1 MDYIDKYIWNR
12 KSNQNYL
19 QSIKKTFNLKN
30 IQVYFSIMS
39 LYFPIHNTHNAK
51 RLIDFQR
58 HNYIKSINNYK
69 PINDISLNGIVEC
82 ETTNKQSKELFCKVL
97 PILDPVNF
105 MMNNYDSKNTGLSSN
120 YEYNRI
126 SKINDMNNTSYIDV
140 FFSYIVG
147 ELTTRKILP
156 NFAVYYGSVNGII
169 DEFLYDVTDE
179 IMDFEYK
186 KWFNRN
192 IGKRFD
198 VEVKCDGDEITDI
211 VAKLYD
217 LPVQL
222 LFIQKFDSTLEDL
235 LKNDIDLNILESC
248 LFQIIFC
255 LAYLQKHFNF
265 THNDLHIN
273 NVMFVKTETLYL
285 YYKFNNIY
293 FKIPTFGYIFKI
305 IDFGRS
311 VFTYKNRIFHNDS
324 FSKYGDAEGQYDYPD
339 PSIKGFKRNK
349 YNNEIKPN
357 SSFDMCRLSIT
368 ILDCLDEMEGDVVHF
383 LNHMST
389 DCNGRNLHKEG
400 DESFELY
407 IDIARD
413 SRNAI
418 PHELLLN
425 DIFKKYRIKKKM
437 FPKTGYRLD

>member
-1 MDYIDKYIWNR
+1 MDYINKYVWN
-12 KSNQNYL
+12 KKDNQKYL
-19 QSIKKTFNLKN
+19 TSIRERFNLKN

-39 LYFPIHNTHNAK
+39 LYFPIHNTRNAK
-51 RLIDFQR
+51 RFVDFKR
-58 HNYIKSINNYK
+58 HNYIQSIYNYK
-69 PINDISLNGIVEC
+69 PINNISLNGIVDC
-82 ETTNKQSKELFCKVL
+82 KTINDKSIQSFCKIL
-97 PILDPVNF
+97 PILDPINF
-105 MMNNYDSKNTGLSSN
+105 MMNNYNSKNTGLSSN

-147 ELTTRKILP
+147 ELTSRNILP
-156 NFAVYYGSVNGII
+156 NFAFYYGSVNGII
-169 DEFLYDVTDE
+169 DNFLYDVTDE
-179 IMDFEYK
+179 IIDFEHK
-186 KWFNRN
+186 KWFTRN
-192 IGKRFD
+192 IEKRFD
-198 VEVKCDGDEITDI
+198 IEVKSDCDEITDV
-211 VAKLYD
+211 VAKIYNM
-217 LPVQL
+217 PVQL
-222 LFIQKFDSTLEDL
+222 LFIEKFDSTLEDL
-235 LKNDIDLNILESC
+235 LKNDVDMNLLECC

-255 LAYLQKHFNF
+255 LAYLQKHFYF

-311 VFTYKNRIFHNDS
+311 IFTYKNRIFHNDS

-339 PSIKGFKRNK
+339 PSIKGFKRNRYGNK
-349 YNNEIKPN
+349 INPN
-357 SSFDMCRLSIT
+357 PSFDMCRLSIT
-368 ILDCLDEMEGDVVHF
+368 ILDCLDDMEGDVVHF
-383 LNHMST
+383 LNYMST
-389 DCNGRNLHKEG
+389 DCNGRNLHKES

-413 SRNAI
+413 SRNGI
-418 PHELLLN
+418 PHELILN
-425 DIFKKYRIKKKM
+425 KIFKKYRIKKKM

>member
-1 MDYIDKYIWNR
+1 
-12 KSNQNYL
+12 
-19 QSIKKTFNLKN
+19 
-30 IQVYFSIMS
+30 
-39 LYFPIHNTHNAK
+39 
-51 RLIDFQR
+51 
-58 HNYIKSINNYK
+58 
-69 PINDISLNGIVEC
+69 
-82 ETTNKQSKELFCKVL
+82 
-97 PILDPVNF
+97 
-105 MMNNYDSKNTGLSSN
+105 MMNNYNSKNTGLSSN
-120 YEYNRI
+120 YEYNRV

-169 DEFLYDVTDE
+169 DEFLYDVTD
-179 IMDFEYK
+179 
-186 KWFNRN
+186 
-192 IGKRFD
+192 
-198 VEVKCDGDEITDI
+198 VVS
-211 VAKLYD
+211 KLYD

-255 LAYLQKHFNF
+255 LAYLQKHFYF

-311 VFTYKNRIFHNDS
+311 VFTYKNRVFHNDS
-324 FSKYGDAEGQYDYPD
+324 FSKYGDAEGQYDYPH
-339 PSIKGFKRNK
+339 PSIKGFKRNRYDNK
-349 YNNEIKPN
+349 ITPN
-357 SSFDMCRLSIT
+357 PSFDICRLSIT
-368 ILDCLDEMEGDVVHF
+368 ILDCLDDMDGDVVHF
-383 LNHMST
+383 LNYMST
-389 DCNGRNLHKEG
+389 DCNGRNLHKHG

-418 PHELLLN
+418 PHELILN
-425 DIFKKYRIKKKM
+425 KIFKKYRIKKKM

>member
-1 MDYIDKYIWNR
+1 MEYIDKYIWNL
-12 KSNQNYL
+12 KSNKTYL
-19 QSIKKTFNLKN
+19 KSISDILNLKN
-30 IQVYFSIMS
+30 IQVYFSTMS
-39 LYFPIHNTHNAK
+39 LYFPIHNTRNAK
-51 RLIDFQR
+51 RLVDFQR
-58 HNYIKSINNYK
+58 TNYIKYIDNYK
-69 PINDISLNGIVEC
+69 PINDISLNGTVEC
-82 ETTNKQSKELFCKVL
+82 NTIDGKFLELFCKVL

-105 MMNNYDSKNTGLSSN
+105 MMNNYNSKNTGLSSN

-156 NFAVYYGSVNGII
+156 NFAEYYGSVNGII
-169 DEFLYDVTDE
+169 DEFLYDVSDE
-179 IMDFEYK
+179 IFDFEHK
-186 KWFNRN
+186 SWFTRN

-198 VEVKCDGDEITDI
+198 VEVKCEDDDITDV

-235 LKNDIDLNILESC
+235 LKTDIDMNILECC
-248 LFQIIFC
+248 LFQTIFA
-255 LAYLQKHFNF
+255 LAYLQKHFDF

-311 VFTYKNRIFHNDS
+311 VFTYKNRVFHNDS
-324 FSKYGDAEGQYDYPD
+324 FSKYGDAEGQYDYPH
-339 PSIKGFKRNK
+339 PSIKGFKRNR
-349 YNNEIKPN
+349 YNNKINPN
-357 SSFDMCRLSIT
+357 PSFDMCRLSIT
-368 ILDCLDEMEGDVVHF
+368 ILDCLDDMEGDVVDF

-389 DCNGRNLHKEG
+389 DCNGRNLHKES
-400 DESFELY
+400 DESFDLY

>member
-12 KSNQNYL
+12 KNNQTYL
-19 QSIKKTFNLKN
+19 ESIREIFKLKN

-39 LYFPIHNTHNAK
+39 LYFPIHNTRNSRK
-51 RLIDFQR
+51 LIDFQR
-58 HNYIKSINNYK
+58 KNYIKSIHNYK
-69 PINDISLNGIVEC
+69 QINDISLNGFVDC
-82 ETTNKQSKELFCKVL
+82 KMTNMKSINCFCKVL
-97 PILDPVNF
+97 PILEPVNF
-105 MMNNYDSKNTGLSSN
+105 MMNNYNSKDTGLSSN

-126 SKINDMNNTSYIDV
+126 SKINNMNNTCYIDV

-147 ELTTRKILP
+147 ELRSRNILP
-156 NFAVYYGSVNGII
+156 NFAIYYGSVNGII
-169 DEFLYDVTDE
+169 DEFLYDITDE
-179 IMDFEYK
+179 IIDFEYK
-186 KWFNRN
+186 KWFTRN

-198 VEVKCDGDEITDI
+198 IEVKSDENEITDV

-222 LFIQKFDSTLEDL
+222 LFIEKFDSTLEDL
-235 LKNDIDLNILESC
+235 LKNDVDMNLLESC
-248 LFQIIFC
+248 LFQVIFC
-255 LAYLQKHFNF
+255 LAYLQKHFYF

-311 VFTYKNRIFHNDS
+311 VFTYKNRVFHNDS

-339 PSIKGFKRNK
+339 PSIKGFKRNRYDK
-349 YNNEIKPN
+349 KINPN
-357 SSFDMCRLSIT
+357 PSFDMCRLSIT
-368 ILDCLDEMEGDVVHF
+368 ILDCLDDMEGDVVHF
-383 LNHMST
+383 LNYMST
-389 DCNGRNLHKEG
+389 DKNGRNLHKES

-413 SRNAI
+413 SHNGI
-418 PHELLLN
+418 PHELILN
-425 DIFKKYRIKKKM
+425 EIFKKYRIKKKM

>member
-1 MDYIDKYIWNR
+1 MEYIEKYIWNS
-12 KSNQNYL
+12 KSNRNYL
-19 QSIKKTFNLKN
+19 KSICKTFKIQN
-30 IQVYFSIMS
+30 IQVYFSTMS
-39 LYFPIHNTHNAK
+39 LYFSIHNTRNAK
-51 RLIDFQR
+51 RFVDFKR
-58 HNYIKSINNYK
+58 HNYIQFINNYK
-69 PINDISLNGIVEC
+69 PINNISLNGIVDC
-82 ETTNKQSKELFCKVL
+82 KTIDDKSLKLFCKVL

-105 MMNNYDSKNTGLSSN
+105 MMNNYNSKNTGLSSN
-120 YEYNRI
+120 YEYNRA

-156 NFAVYYGSVNGII
+156 NFAVYYGSINGII

-179 IMDFEYK
+179 IFDFEHK
-186 KWFNRN
+186 RWFSKN

-198 VEVKCDGDEITDI
+198 IEVKCEDDEITDV

-222 LFIQKFDSTLEDL
+222 LFIENFDSTLEDL
-235 LKNDIDLNILESC
+235 LKIDVDMNLLESC
-248 LFQIIFC
+248 LFQIIFG
-255 LAYLQKHFNF
+255 LAYLQKQFDF

-311 VFTYKNRIFHNDS
+311 VFTYKNRVFHNDS
-324 FSKYGDAEGQYDYPD
+324 FSKYGDAEGQYDYPH
-339 PSIKGFKRNK
+339 PSIKGFKRNR
-349 YNNEIKPN
+349 YDNEIKPN

-368 ILDCLDEMEGDVVHF
+368 ILDCLDDIEGDVVHF

-389 DCNGRNLHKEG
+389 DCNGRNLHKES

-413 SRNAI
+413 SCNAI
-418 PHELLLN
+418 PHELILN